1 MNGKYD
7 DIIHLPHYKS
17 KKRQSMS
24 MYDRAAQFSSFA
36 ALTGHSEA
44 IKETARL
51 TDKKTELNEEQMA
64 DLNNKIAF
72 ICENI
77 KTQPQIT
84 VTYFIPDEK
93 KSGGKYVTERLK
105 VKKINMTEKTFTTT
119 DGRDILFEDV
129 ENIII

>member
-1 MNGKYD
+1 MSEKYG
-7 DIIHLPHYKS
+7 DIINMPYRKS
-17 KKRQSMS
+17 TKRPQMS

-36 ALTGHSEA
+36 ALTGHSEQ

-93 KSGGKYVTERLK
+93 KSGGLYVTEK
-105 VKKINMTEKTFTTT
+105 VSVKKINMTEKTFTTT
-119 DGRDILFEDV
+119 DGREILLENV
-129 ENIII
+129 EGILI